1 MQIFGLA
8 DLYTSQLFNIILTN
22 KKADLCFMD
31 TKNIPLVNREIS
43 WLYFNDRVLQEAADP
58 TVPLIERVKFLAI
71 FSSNL
76 DEFYRV
82 RVATL
87 SRLANLNEKAKEIL
101 GYNPKKLLG
110 QIKNIVVKQEKKF
123 HHLYENI
130 IVKELAEEKIFLLN
144 DKQLNVTRGAFV
156 KNFFRERLLSTLVPI
171 MLDEELPL
179 PQLRDRAIYFFVKL
193 TKGKKSRLALIEFPD
208 NLSRFLVLP
217 DTNNLKFIILLDDII
232 RYNLEDIF
240 FIFEH
245 DSMEAYSIQLT
256 RDAELD
262 LDKEVSEKFI
272 DALAKSIQKRSKGK
286 PMRLVFD
293 SEMPQDMLH
302 YLIKKMKL
310 SGENLI
316 PGNRVQNFKN
326 FISFPNVG
334 RPDLE
339 YVKNLP
345 LPVPG
350 LSFGKSLIEL
360 IAKKDYLISTP
371 YQSFDYVIHFLREAA
386 IDPKVKEI
394 SITVYRLAENSKI
407 IYALINAAKNGK
419 KVNCLVELRARFDE
433 QNNIYW
439 SNRLEEEGVNVLY
452 GIDGYKVHSK
462 ICLVSRTEKGRL
474 AYYGCLSTGNFN
486 EKTAT
491 IYADHTLLTANK
503 KITADMVNIF
513 KALNKMTL
521 PKDLKSLIVSPIDSR
536 PAIYKLIDNEIK
548 LAKAGKKAY
557 MIFKMNSL
565 ADEQLITK
573 LYQASNA
580 GVKIKMIVRGM
591 CCLVPGVKGFSENI
605 EVISIVDKYLEHS
618 RVHIYGNGGQE
629 LLYLT
634 SADFMT
640 RNIDNRVEVGFPLY
654 DETLRKEVRDIID
667 IQLRDNTKARDISG
681 DNTNKYHKTKAVA
694 LTRAQIDIYTYLKT
708 KTITH

>member
-1 MQIFGLA
+1 
-8 DLYTSQLFNIILTN
+8 
-22 KKADLCFMD
+22 MD
-31 TKNIPLVNREIS
+31 TKNIPLINREIS

-87 SRLANLNEKAKEIL
+87 TRLSNLNEKAKEIL
-101 GYNPKKLLG
+101 GYNPKKLLN

-123 HHLYENI
+123 NNLYENI

-144 DKQLNVTRGAFV
+144 DKQLNVTRGEFV
-156 KNFFRERLLSTLVPI
+156 KSFFRERLLSTLVPI

-179 PQLRDRAIYFFVKL
+179 PELRDRAIYFFVKL
-193 TKGKKSRLALIEFPD
+193 TKGKKYRYALIEIPD

-217 DTNNLKFIILLDDII
+217 ETNKLKFIILLDDII
-232 RYNLEDIF
+232 RYSLEDIF

-245 DSMEAYSIQLT
+245 DSIEAYSIQLT

-262 LDKEVSEKFI
+262 LDKEVSVKFI
-272 DALAKSIQKRSKGK
+272 DSLAKSLVKRRKGK
-286 PMRLVFD
+286 PMRLLFD
-293 SEMPQDMLH
+293 NEMPPDMLG
-302 YLIKKMKL
+302 YLVKKMRL
-310 SGENLI
+310 LGENLI
-316 PGNRVQNFKN
+316 PGNRYHNFKN

-334 RPDLE
+334 RPELQ
-339 YVKNLP
+339 YTKNRPLP
-345 LPVPG
+345 LEG
-350 LSFGKSLIEL
+350 LSFGKSLMGM
-360 IAKKDYLISTP
+360 IAKRDYLISTP
-371 YQSFDYVIHFLREAA
+371 YESFDYIIHFLREAA

-419 KVNCLVELRARFDE
+419 KVTCLVELRARFDE

-439 SNRLEEEGVNVLY
+439 SNRLEEEGVTVLY

-462 ICLVSRTEKGRL
+462 ICLVSRMEKGKP

-491 IYADHTLLTANK
+491 IYADHTLLTASK
-503 KITADMVNIF
+503 RITADMVNVF
-513 KALNKMTL
+513 KALSKQTL

-536 PAIYKLIDNEIK
+536 PAIYRLIDNEIK
-548 LAKAGKKAY
+548 NAKAGKKAY
-557 MIFKMNSL
+557 MVFKMNSL
-565 ADEQLITK
+565 ADEQMIAK

-580 GVKIKMIVRGM
+580 GVKIQMIIRGM
-591 CCLVPGVKGFSENI
+591 CCLIPGIKGFSENI
-605 EVISIVDKYLEHS
+605 EVISIVDKYLEHA
-618 RVHIYGNGGQE
+618 RVHIYCNGGDE
-629 LLYLT
+629 LIYLT

-640 RNIDNRVEVGFPLY
+640 RNIDNRVEVGFPIY
-654 DETLRKEVRDIID
+654 DAGLRKEIRDIIN
-667 IQLRDNTKARDISG
+667 IQLSDNTKAREITGSSI
-681 DNTNKYHKTKAVA
+681 NKYHRTKADT
-694 LTRAQIDIYTYLKT
+694 LTRAQIDIYTYLKN
-708 KTITH
+708 KTTTN